1 MGLLKKNEKSGSL
14 PDDNRGRFV
23 KRVLSHC
30 KVEEIWV
37 MDLEIFHVFYP
48 FNDKLAVYT
57 LDISSEMAFI
67 RLGAMRTGRPVLSS
81 LLSDD

>member
-1 MGLLKKNEKSGSL
+1 
-14 PDDNRGRFV
+14 
-23 KRVLSHC
+23 
-30 KVEEIWV
+30 

-81 LLSDD
+81 LLSGD